1 MRPFS
6 MITSSAISQSRV
18 YFPAGFKKENLK
30 KKNRSRD
37 VSISKGQ
44 TVGFLVLLE
53 LSCIQ

>member
-1 MRPFS
+1 MHPFS